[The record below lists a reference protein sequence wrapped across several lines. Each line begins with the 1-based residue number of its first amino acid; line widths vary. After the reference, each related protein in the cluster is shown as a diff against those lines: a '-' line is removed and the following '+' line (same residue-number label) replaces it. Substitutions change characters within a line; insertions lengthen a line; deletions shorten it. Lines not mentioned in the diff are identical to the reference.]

1 MNDMNGSIFS
11 EVPAGLGP
19 VLEQRGF
26 STLTDVQQSVL
37 DCGLSG
43 VDLQISS
50 QTGSGKTVALGLV
63 VADIVE
69 AAVANK
75 RATTGPARPA
85 VLLVAPTRELAVQL
99 AEELTWLF
107 RPLRAQ
113 VGSLTGGTSLGG
125 DIRMLR
131 RNPPVLVGTP
141 GRLIDHLN
149 RGTLALDEVAV
160 IALDEADEMLSMG
173 FYEEISTILDETPET
188 RRTHLVS
195 ATFPS
200 TVRSMAARYQRDAVM
215 ISGSAPGEANADI
228 CYRTMVV
235 PMGDRL
241 SALIN
246 ILLMDPDGK
255 TLVFVRTRNDATDL
269 SMALSD
275 LGFAAQALSGE
286 LSQRER
292 TATLTSFREGGISI
306 LVATDVAAR
315 GLDVHDIAQVV
326 HVDLPDNAEL
336 LTHRSGRTGRAGRK
350 GTSTILVTPYARGR
364 VNGML
369 RRAGIQA
376 IHTEVPSPSEV
387 NQAADERLLES
398 FTLAADHSSD
408 LADRRYTRL
417 AEQLLVERDP
427 VNVVTTLL
435 EQSSYAGPC
444 EPREVRRVSAEHR
457 QHQGSQGRR
466 SRAQRSGDWVRF
478 QVSWG
483 SHHGADPRR
492 LLAMV
497 CRRGG
502 ITSGDVGSIK
512 ISDRSSMIEV
522 TGQVAREFARSA
534 SRPDSRDPRIKFRE
548 WRDKGSNP
556 KKRR

>member
-1 MNDMNGSIFS
+1 MNGSIFS
-11 EVPAGLGP
+11 EVPAGLGS

-26 STLTDVQQSVL
+26 SALTDVQQAVL
-37 DCGLSG
+37 DSGLNGS
-43 VDLQISS
+43 DLQISS

-63 VADIVE
+63 VADAVE
-69 AAVANK
+69 TAVANR
-75 RATTGPARPA
+75 RASAGPARPA

-99 AEELTWLF
+99 AEELSWLY
-107 RPLRAQ
+107 RPLRAR

-131 RNPPVLVGTP
+131 CNPPVLVGTP
-141 GRLIDHLN
+141 GRLIDHLQ
-149 RGTLALDEVAV
+149 RGTLALDEVV
-160 IALDEADEMLSMG
+160 TVALDEADEMLSMG
-173 FYEEISTILDETPET
+173 FYEEVSTILDETPEM

-200 TVRSMAARYQRDAVM
+200 SVRSIAARYQRDAVM
-215 ISGSAPGEANADI
+215 VSGTAPGEANADI

-235 PMGDRL
+235 AKCDRL

-246 ILLMDPDGK
+246 ILLMDPDDK
-255 TLVFVRTRNDATDL
+255 TLIFVRTRNDATDL
-269 SMALSD
+269 SKALGE

-292 TATLTSFREGGISI
+292 TATLASFRQGGISI

-315 GLDVHDIAQVV
+315 GLDVQDIAHVV

-350 GTSTILVTPYARGR
+350 GTCTILVTPYALGR

-369 RRAGIQA
+369 RRAGIKAIQA
-376 IHTEVPSPSEV
+376 EVPGPSDV
-387 NQAADERLLES
+387 NQAADRRLLER
-398 FTLAADHSSD
+398 FNLAADHSSD
-408 LADRRYTRL
+408 MADRRLTRL

-435 EQSSYAGPC
+435 EQSNHTGPC
-444 EPREVRRVSAEHR
+444 QPREVRRISAEHR
-457 QHQGSQGRR
+457 KHQGSKDRR
-466 SRAQRSGDWVRF
+466 TRSQSSGDWVRF

-502 ITSGDVGSIK
+502 ITSGDVGTIK

-522 TGQVAREFARSA
+522 TGQVAQDFARSA

-548 WRDKGSNP
+548 WRDKGP

>member
-1 MNDMNGSIFS
+1 MNGSIFS

-26 STLTDVQQSVL
+26 SNLTEIQQEVL
-37 DCGLSG
+37 DCGLTG
-43 VDLQISS
+43 GDLQISS

-63 VADIVE
+63 VANAVE
-69 AAVANK
+69 TAVAG
-75 RATTGPARPA
+75 RRESARPARPA

-107 RPLRAQ
+107 QPLRAR

-131 RNPPVLVGTP
+131 RNPPVVVGTP
-141 GRLIDHLN
+141 GRLIDHLQ

-160 IALDEADEMLSMG
+160 VALDEADEMLSMG

-188 RRTHLVS
+188 RQTHLVS

-200 TVRSMAARYQRDAVM
+200 SVRSIAARYQQDAVM
-215 ISGSAPGEANADI
+215 VSGSAPGEANADI

-235 PMGDRL
+235 PKSDRL

-269 SMALSD
+269 SKALGD

-292 TATLTSFREGGISI
+292 TATLASFRAGGISI

-315 GLDVHDIAQVV
+315 GLDVHDIAQVI

-350 GTSTILVTPYARGR
+350 GTSTILVSPFARGR

-376 IHTEVPSPSEV
+376 IQAEVPGPREV
-387 NQAADERLLES
+387 NQAADKRLLES
-398 FTLAADHSSD
+398 FNLAADRSSD
-408 LADRRYTRL
+408 MADRRYSRL

-435 EQSSYAGPC
+435 EQSSYTGPC
-444 EPREVRRVSAEHR
+444 EPREVRRVSPEHR
-457 QHQGSQGRR
+457 KHQDPKGRR

-483 SHHGADPRR
+483 SHHGADPGR

-502 ITSGDVGSIK
+502 ITSGDVGTIK

-522 TGQVAREFARSA
+522 TDRVAQSFARSA

-548 WRDKGSNP
+548 WRDKEP